1 MLCDFSLNKK
11 RKTMYPRHSESLLKE
26 LLNEFRILYL
36 TGPRQAG
43 KTTLAQKIAND
54 LGMHYVSLDEQTALA
69 SAKNDPHG
77 FIESFTGKPVVLD
90 EFQQAPELITAIKL
104 ASDQLQP
111 NERGRFFLTGS
122 ADIFSS
128 AKTQEALPGHLARI
142 ELYPLSITEM
152 VGSHFNLIDFLL
164 ADSLSIPDNLPILS
178 REQLAQ
184 TLINGGYPELQSKS
198 PRARQI
204 WFQSYIQGRLWKDF
218 DSIYHAKGDYH
229 TKLKALI
236 PYLAGLSGNLLKY
249 ASIANDLALN
259 DKVVKSYIEALEW
272 MFIVK
277 RIDPFVKNQAKR
289 QTIGLPKLL
298 MVDTGLACHL
308 LGLKKPE
315 QLLKSTFY
323 GSLLENFVAMECF
336 KQLAWAEDTVN
347 IYHFRDGKKNEVD
360 LILEQADG
368 HLMGIEIKASSTVR
382 DSDFKGLRKL
392 AEWVGRQ
399 LKYGLIFYT
408 GARLLPFGHQE
419 KPFYAIPLSLLW
431 S

>member
-1 MLCDFSLNKK
+1 
-11 RKTMYPRHSESLLKE
+11 MYPRHSETLLKE

-43 KTTLAQKIAND
+43 KTTLARKIAVD
-54 LGMHYVSLDEQTALA
+54 LEMHYVSLDEQTALA
-69 SAKNDPHG
+69 SAQSDPHG
-77 FIESFTGKPVVLD
+77 FIDSFTGKPVVLD
-90 EFQQAPELITAIKL
+90 EFQQTPELITAIKL
-104 ASDQLQP
+104 ASDQLP
-111 NERGRFFLTGS
+111 PYERGRFFLTGS

-164 ADSLSIPDNLPILS
+164 SESLSIPDSLPTLN

-249 ASIANDLALN
+249 ASIANDLGLN
-259 DKVVKSYIEALEW
+259 DKVVKSYLEALEW

-277 RIDPFVKNQAKR
+277 RIEPFVKNQAKR
-289 QTIGLPKLL
+289 QTIGMPKLV

-315 QLLKSTFY
+315 QLLKSSFY
-323 GSLLENFVAMECF
+323 GGLLESFVVMECF
-336 KQLAWAEDTVN
+336 KQIAWAEDTMN

-360 LILEQADG
+360 IILEQTDG
-368 HLMGIEIKASSTVR
+368 HLIGIEVKASSTVR

-392 AEWVGRQ
+392 AEWVGER

-408 GARLLPFGHQE
+408 GPRLLPFGHRE
-419 KPFYAIPLSLLW
+419 EPYYAIPLSVLW

>member
-1 MLCDFSLNKK
+1 
-11 RKTMYPRHSESLLKE
+11 MYPRHSETLLKE

-43 KTTLAQKIAND
+43 KTTLARKIAND
-54 LGMHYVSLDEQTALA
+54 LGMDYISLDEQTALA
-69 SAKNDPHG
+69 SAQSDPHG
-77 FIESFTGKPVVLD
+77 FIDSFTGKPVVLD

-111 NERGRFFLTGS
+111 HERGRFFLTGS

-152 VGSHFNLIDFLL
+152 AGSHFNLIDFLL
-164 ADSLSIPDNLPILS
+164 SDSLSIPDILPTLN

-204 WFQSYIQGRLWKDF
+204 WFQSYIQGRLLKDF

-229 TKLKALI
+229 TKLKTLI

-259 DKVVKSYIEALEW
+259 DKVIKSYIEALEW

-277 RIDPFVKNQAKR
+277 RIDPFVKNSAKC
-289 QTIGLPKLL
+289 QTIGMPKLL
-298 MVDTGLACHL
+298 MVDSGLACHL

-315 QLLKSTFY
+315 QLLKSSFY
-323 GSLLENFVAMECF
+323 GGLLESFVVMECF
-336 KQLAWAEDTVN
+336 KHKVWAEDTMN

-360 LILEQADG
+360 IILEQANG
-368 HLMGIEIKASSTVR
+368 HLIGIEVKASSTVR
-382 DSDFKGLRKL
+382 ESDFKGLRKF
-392 AEWVGRQ
+392 AEWVGERF
-399 LKYGLIFYT
+399 KYGLVFYT
-408 GARLLPFGHQE
+408 GSRLLPFSNGK
-419 KPFYAIPLSLLW
+419 KPYYAIPLSVLW